1 MADRYD
7 AIIIGAGVIGANLA
21 FELSKAGYDTVN
33 LDKLPAAGYG
43 STANSCA
50 IIRTHYS
57 TWQGVALAYEG
68 VFYWRDWPNYLETD
82 DERGLIEYIECGAV
96 YLGDEER
103 YSEKVLPIFDEI
115 GIPYEIWDNETL
127 AKRING
133 INPARFA
140 PATRAEDERF
150 WEDPTEELNG
160 AIFSPVA
167 GYVTDPQL
175 ATHNLQRAAE
185 AKGAEFRFNTEV
197 SAIPS
202 ENRRVTGVELADGT
216 FVEAPI
222 VVNVAGPHSF
232 VINEMAGVTEDL
244 NIKTRA
250 LRHEVQHVAPP
261 ESLDFENSGYLVGD
275 DDLGTYFRPE
285 VGNNLL
291 LGSQDPDCDPK
302 EWISDPDDFNRQLT
316 NDQWETQVY
325 RLAKRLP
332 EFGIPNQKKGIVD
345 LYDVSDDWIPIYDRT
360 NLDGFYVAIGTSGNQ
375 FKNAPSAAYAI
386 TELIKQ
392 VEAGHDHDGDP
403 VQITQPRTGLELDMG
418 FFSRNREINKDSSFS
433 VLG

>member
-7 AIIIGAGVIGANLA
+7 AIIIGAGVIGANIA
-21 FELSKAGYDTVN
+21 FELSKAGYRTVN

-57 TWQGVALAYEG
+57 TWQGVSLAYEG

-127 AKRING
+127 AERITG

-150 WEDPTEELNG
+150 WDEPSEELSG

-175 ATHNLQRAAE
+175 APYQV
-185 AKGAEFRFNTEV
+185 KFGAE
-197 SAIPS
+197 
-202 ENRRVTGVELADGT
+202 
-216 FVEAPI
+216 
-222 VVNVAGPHSF
+222 
-232 VINEMAGVTEDL
+232 M
-244 NIKTRA
+244 
-250 LRHEVQHVAPP
+250 
-261 ESLDFENSGYLVGD
+261 
-275 DDLGTYFRPE
+275 
-285 VGNNLL
+285 
-291 LGSQDPDCDPK
+291 GSK
-302 EWISDPDDFNRQLT
+302 
-316 NDQWETQVY
+316 
-325 RLAKRLP
+325 
-332 EFGIPNQKKGIVD
+332 KKG
-345 LYDVSDDWIPIYDRT
+345 SNR
-360 NLDGFYVAIGTSGNQ
+360 
-375 FKNAPSAAYAI
+375 
-386 TELIKQ
+386 
-392 VEAGHDHDGDP
+392 
-403 VQITQPRTGLELDMG
+403 
-418 FFSRNREINKDSSFS
+418 FFSFFFGSTPFLRS
-433 VLG
+433 G

>member
-1 MADRYD
+1 MKNSVSKYCLAVFS
-7 AIIIGAGVIGANLA
+7 ISLLISAG
-21 FELSKAGYDTVN
+21 S
-33 LDKLPAAGYG
+33 P
-43 STANSCA
+43 
-50 IIRTHYS
+50 
-57 TWQGVALAYEG
+57 ALAATIFVPDHSFE
-68 VFYWRDWPNYLETD
+68 D
-82 DERGLIEYIECGAV
+82 DDI
-96 YLGDEER
+96 
-103 YSEKVLPIFDEI
+103 
-115 GIPYEIWDNETL
+115 
-127 AKRING
+127 
-133 INPARFA
+133 
-140 PATRAEDERF
+140 
-150 WEDPTEELNG
+150 
-160 AIFSPVA
+160 
-167 GYVTDPQL
+167 
-175 ATHNLQRAAE
+175 
-185 AKGAEFRFNTEV
+185 
-197 SAIPS
+197 
-202 ENRRVTGVELADGT
+202 ADGT

-232 VINEMAGVTEDL
+232 VINEMAGVTEDM

-250 LRHEVQHVAPP
+250 LRHEVHHVAPP

-360 NLDGFYVAIGTSGNQ
+360 NLDGFYVAVGTSGNQ